1 MNYLIPLLRWGG
13 LALMLMLLTLLIR
26 RKQHRKFS
34 WFAAYVVFF
43 ILAFVARITAS
54 HQSNNAWFIAFWFT
68 DVILGA
74 LALLAIRQV
83 FHRVLEVEY
92 RLFRWMRF
100 LLPVTL
106 VLISGFSIYEGI
118 QALDQHQK
126 IMAMVNGFDIG
137 VHAFEATLLFLLL
150 ALRFLFPARWLR
162 YEFGILTGYA
172 LNSIVTITADLLW
185 LKLGS
190 SYFWFYRFGPGI
202 AYMLTELIWLWVF
215 FVPPKAI
222 EESNSGL
229 EEFHAPVDRQQHVFL
244 RLQEW
249 LRQNRPSSAPR

>member
-1 MNYLIPLLRWGG
+1 
-13 LALMLMLLTLLIR
+13 MLMLLFLLIR

-34 WFAAYVVFF
+34 WFAAYVAFF
-43 ILAFVARITAS
+43 ILADIVRITAS
-54 HQSNNAWFIAFWFT
+54 HQSNNAWFIAYWST
-68 DVILGA
+68 DVVASA

-83 FHRVLEVEY
+83 FHRALEVEY
-92 RLFRWMRF
+92 RLFRWTRF

-172 LNSIVTITADLLW
+172 LNSIVTISADLLW

-215 FVPPKAI
+215 FGTPKAI
-222 EESNSGL
+222 AEINLGPEQS
-229 EEFHAPVDRQQHVFL
+229 HAPLDRQQRAFL
-244 RLQEW
+244 RIQEW